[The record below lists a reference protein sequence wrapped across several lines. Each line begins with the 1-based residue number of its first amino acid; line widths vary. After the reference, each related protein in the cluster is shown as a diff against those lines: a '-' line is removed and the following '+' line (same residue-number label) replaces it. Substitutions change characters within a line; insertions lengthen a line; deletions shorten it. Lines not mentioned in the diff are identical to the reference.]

1 MELIKLIDLKELMEL
16 TKFIEL
22 LEGDG
27 VCGLVDLIGQI
38 VKADSFLFL
47 RYAHTFSRS

>member
-1 MELIKLIDLKELMEL
+1 MELIKLIDLKELMDL

-27 VCGLVDLIGQI
+27 VCGLVDLIDR
-38 VKADSFLFL
+38 ADGGMKGGNQW
-47 RYAHTFSRS
+47 